1 MVKKI
6 AITATFLSVI
16 YYTIC
21 QKRAYIGRIYK
32 SKASFLCKK
41 ERVLYPLLWFF
52 YNVLCMAVTSAASM
66 ISHQL
71 LPGLYSAFLEEI

>member
-6 AITATFLSVI
+6 AITATFLSVFI
-16 YYTIC
+16 IPYPKNARILAEYTKVKLLFC
-21 QKRAYIGRIYK
+21 AKKRGFCAL
-32 SKASFLCKK
+32 SFG
-41 ERVLYPLLWFF
+41 F

-71 LPGLYSAFLEEI
+71 LPGLYSALLEEI